1 MKKGMEGVMKV
12 LLVVSNVV
20 LCAIALRLAILDAI
34 ASSKA
39 ARAKHADGAAGNG
52 SDDGEG

>member
-1 MKKGMEGVMKV
+1 MKV

-39 ARAKHADGAAGNG
+39 ARAKHAEH
-52 SDDGEG
+52 EGRLLWTVS

>member
-1 MKKGMEGVMKV
+1 MEGVMKV

-39 ARAKHADGAAGNG
+39 ARAKHAEH
-52 SDDGEG
+52 EGRLLWTVS